1 MARKKFDAPQDLD
14 ERLAEAFSI
23 LQVYDDSRLEALL
36 GEGNDLYEA
45 FREGAAIKCSRF
57 YGVVVTTA
65 EVKSLAAR
73 ILDVRKE
80 DAKQSEAEGQE

>member
-23 LQVYDDSRLEALL
+23 LQVYDDSRLEALV
-36 GEGNDLYEA
+36 GEEDLCEA
-45 FREGAAIKCSRF
+45 CREGAAIKCSRF
-57 YGVVVTTA
+57 YNVGVTTA
-65 EVKSLAAR
+65 EVKDLAAK

-80 DAKQSEAEGQE
+80 DAKQSEAEGE